1 MDKGYS
7 SPFITE
13 DIDEEHREYWKAR
26 RQVATAVSA
35 LIEAAT
41 TGDIHPAAAD
51 SIVSNIEALTDQLK
65 GTDNSKALSHMP
77 TPTAVTP

>member
-13 DIDEEHREYWKAR
+13 DVDEEHREYWKAR

-35 LIEAAT
+35 LIEAGT
-41 TGDIHPAAAD
+41 TSLASA
-51 SIVSNIEALTDQLK
+51 SIEYC
-65 GTDNSKALSHMP
+65 
-77 TPTAVTP
+77 